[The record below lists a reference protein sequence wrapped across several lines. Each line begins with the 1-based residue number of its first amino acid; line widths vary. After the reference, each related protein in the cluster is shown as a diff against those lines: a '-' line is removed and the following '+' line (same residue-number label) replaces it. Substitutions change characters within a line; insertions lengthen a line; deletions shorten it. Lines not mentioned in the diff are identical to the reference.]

1 MEQCSRVVGAA
12 GPSCGLGQRI
22 PIVGGVNVRSDLPS
36 GTSARAPSS
45 NHADGIS
52 WLGVPRA
59 QLGHGVKTKGVYFI
73 KSRVGLSQAELT

>member
-45 NHADGIS
+45 DGADGTS
-52 WLGVPRA
+52 
-59 QLGHGVKTKGVYFI
+59 
-73 KSRVGLSQAELT
+73 

>member
-59 QLGHGVKTKGVYFI
+59 QLGHGYVCK
-73 KSRVGLSQAELT
+73 

>member
-1 MEQCSRVVGAA
+1 MQPAAADDYLQSQAPVRREMEQCSRVVGAA

-45 NHADGIS
+45 NGADGIS
-52 WLGVPRA
+52 
-59 QLGHGVKTKGVYFI
+59 
-73 KSRVGLSQAELT
+73 